1 MSLISNI
8 KLDIQIL
15 ICSYVEI
22 LRTTNIRNMSTNI
35 NEKENNK
42 QHNLLDDAHQLTN
55 INSIYIT
62 YSTMC
67 TECIKMYNLVA
78 CNPFIFRN
86 GHSVIYSFKLNDT
99 LTHSI
104 KRRQIK
110 VKQESLLI
118 LSFVL
123 ILWSNLLAI
132 AALF

>member
-22 LRTTNIRNMSTNI
+22 LRTTYNTLENMSTNI
-35 NEKENNK
+35 NERENNK

-55 INSIYIT
+55 INSIYIQT

-110 VKQESLLI
+110 VKQYFIIRFNSL
-118 LSFVL
+118 VK
-123 ILWSNLLAI
+123 LACYCCTV
-132 AALF
+132 